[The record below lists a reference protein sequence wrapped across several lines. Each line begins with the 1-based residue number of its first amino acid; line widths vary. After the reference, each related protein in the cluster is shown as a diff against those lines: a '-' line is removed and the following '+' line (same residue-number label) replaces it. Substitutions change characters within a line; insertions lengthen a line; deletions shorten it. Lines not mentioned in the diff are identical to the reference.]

1 MKLGTITAALA
12 TLLVATTVFAQTIS
26 FDFDKTVD
34 FAGFRTYAWAAGTNV
49 PEPLV
54 HERIVNAVDVQ
65 MSLKGLQQVHHSST
79 PDVLVAYH
87 AAFDR
92 DLQVS
97 GFGTGWGPYRW
108 GGTRSV
114 SARTEEIVVG
124 TMIVDLIDARTN
136 RIIWRGTA
144 TRDVDMHASPEK
156 RDRNI
161 SRTTEKLFKHY
172 PPKAR

>member
-1 MKLGTITAALA
+1 MRLGMIATTLGALA
-12 TLLVATTVFAQTIS
+12 LASTAFAQTIS
-26 FDFDKTVD
+26 FDFDKSVN
-34 FAGFRTYAWAAGTNV
+34 FAGFRTYAWADGTNV

-54 HERIVNAVDVQ
+54 HQRIVNAVDVQ
-65 MSLKGLQQVHHSST
+65 MTLKGLQQVHGSSS

-92 DLQVS
+92 TLQIS
-97 GFGTGWGPYRW
+97 GFGSGWGGYRW
-108 GGTRSV
+108 GGARTV

-124 TMIVDLIDARTN
+124 TMIVDVIDARTN
-136 RIIWRGTA
+136 TIIWRGTA

-161 SRTTEKLFKHY
+161 SRTAEKLFKHY
-172 PPKAR
+172 PPKAH